1 MADRLGHILC
11 ITSFGESHGPSVG
24 VVIEGM
30 PPAFPIDL
38 DHIHRELQRRR
49 PGQSKLTT
57 QRNEG
62 DDFQIVSGVFEGC
75 STGAPICIL
84 IPNNNQHSS
93 DYDRLKNV
101 YRPGHAD
108 RVYDL
113 KYGIR
118 DHNGG
123 GRSSARITAGWVA
136 AGAIAKQFIRHVAQ
150 INVQSVVSKIHHIEV
165 PNVYELDWQNA
176 EENLV
181 RCPDPEFA
189 KKMVQH
195 IESIKNEG
203 DSVGGIISTRIE
215 NCPIGL
221 GEPVFDKLNAE
232 IGKAILSINAV
243 KGIEFGA
250 GFAATNM
257 KGSEHNDAPVK
268 GSNNEGG
275 ITGGISNGKTITFN
289 TAFKPVSSISKPQSS
304 IDKDGNEI
312 ELKIEGRHDPCVLPR
327 AVPIVEAM
335 TALVIAD
342 HWLMNLK
349 NQIMTEI

>member
-1 MADRLGHILC
+1 MADRFGHILC

-24 VVIEGM
+24 VVIEGL

-38 DHIHRELQRRR
+38 EHIHRELQRRR

-62 DDFQIVSGVFEGC
+62 DDFKIVSGVFEGY

-84 IPNNNQHSS
+84 IPNNNQNSS
-93 DYDRLKNV
+93 DYDHLKNV

-108 RVYDL
+108 RVYDQ

-136 AGAIAKQFIRHVAQ
+136 AGSIAKQFIQHVAQ
-150 INVQSVVSKIHHIEV
+150 IKIQSVVSKIHHLEV
-165 PNVYELDWQNA
+165 NDIYHLDWQKA
-176 EENLV
+176 EDNIV
-181 RCPDPEFA
+181 RCPDPEMA
-189 KKMVQH
+189 EMMIQY
-195 IESIKNEG
+195 IDSIKNEG
-203 DSVGGIISTRIE
+203 DSVGGIISTKIE
-215 NCPIGL
+215 NCPLGL

-250 GFAATNM
+250 GFAATDM
-257 KGSEHNDAPVK
+257 KGSEHNDTPVG

-289 TAFKPVSSISKPQSS
+289 TAFKPVSSISKSQKS

-349 NQIMTEI
+349 NQIMTQI